1 MGIKEIDYKTNFGN
15 VKLKLNELM
24 DKKGISIGTM
34 SKLANVKYEMPFL
47 SISSFNLSLTF
58 PKLVL

>member
-24 DKKGISIGTM
+24 DKKGISISTM
-34 SKLANVKYEMPFL
+34 SKLANVKYE
-47 SISSFNLSLTF
+47 IVKKYHNG
-58 PKLVL
+58 